1 MGPADDQRVSIVE
14 GPPGTGK
21 TYAIERILK
30 FCIDKNLR
38 FLVIAASNKAVSI
51 NAERLLQ
58 NLKRAGLSPYL
69 HSKVWV
75 RC

>member
-21 TYAIERILK
+21 TCAIERVLK
-30 FCIDKNLR
+30 FCIDQNLP
-38 FLVIAASNKAVSI
+38 FLVIAASDNAVNI